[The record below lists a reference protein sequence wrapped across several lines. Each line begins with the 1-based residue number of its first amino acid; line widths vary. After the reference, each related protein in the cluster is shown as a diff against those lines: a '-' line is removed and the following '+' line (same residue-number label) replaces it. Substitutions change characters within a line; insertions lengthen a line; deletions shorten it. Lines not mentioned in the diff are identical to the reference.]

1 MTMTSVIGHLTG
13 LDFDRQYKGWMSCP
27 PGALFE
33 APVQEDVDK
42 VWIYSDEFVV
52 DILNQNRTKN
62 PLRITFEIRLGT
74 VKHCSSGPI
83 VIEKA
88 SISAPKFAIRQRL
101 AMLKSRLS
109 EPDSATRK
117 ERKSYSR
124 MNRAANH

>member
-1 MTMTSVIGHLTG
+1 MTSVIGHLTG

-42 VWIYSDEFVV
+42 VWSYFDGCFV
-52 DILNQNRTKN
+52 DLLTRNRTKN
-62 PLRITFEIRLGT
+62 PLRIIFGIRPGT

-88 SISAPKFAIRQRL
+88 SISALKFATKQRL
-101 AMLKSRLS
+101 ATLELRSS
-109 EPDSATRK
+109 EPGSATRK
-117 ERKSYSR
+117 ERKSHSR
-124 MNRAANH
+124 MNGGENH